1 MSAMFGKNQNP
12 LAAYAQAGIAAK
24 VQAASPHQ
32 LIILLFEGAES
43 AISVAKLHME
53 SGETAQKGKLISQAI
68 DIIANGLKAS
78 LDIDAGGKLA
88 EQLSA
93 LYDYMVRRLLSAN
106 LENNSA
112 ALDEVLRLLGEIHSA
127 WTEIGTEG

>member
-1 MSAMFGKNQNP
+1 MNDLRRILQNICNKNDNDKSR
-12 LAAYAQAGIAAK
+12 LIDVVNE
-24 VQAASPHQ
+24 VQ
-32 LIILLFEGAES
+32 
-43 AISVAKLHME
+43 K
-53 SGETAQKGKLISQAI
+53 QKGHVSDEAI

>member
-1 MSAMFGKNQNP
+1 MFGTNHNP

-32 LIILLFEGAES
+32 LIVLLFEGAES

-53 SGETAQKGKLISQAI
+53 NGETASKGKLISQAI
-68 DIIANGLKAS
+68 DIISNGLKAS
-78 LDIDAGGKLA
+78 LNVEAGGKLA

-93 LYDYMVRRLLSAN
+93 LYDYMVRRLLAAN
-106 LENNSA
+106 LENNPA
-112 ALDEVLRLLGEIHSA
+112 ALDEVSGLLGEIHSA
-127 WTEIGTEG
+127 WAEIGAKG

>member
-1 MSAMFGKNQNP
+1 MFGTNHNP
-12 LAAYAQAGIAAK
+12 LKAYAQAGIAAK

-53 SGETAQKGKLISQAI
+53 NGETASKGKLISQAI
-68 DIIANGLKAS
+68 DIISNGLKAS
-78 LDIDAGGKLA
+78 LNVEVGGKLA

-93 LYDYMVRRLLSAN
+93 LYDYMVRRLLAAN
-106 LENNSA
+106 LENNPA
-112 ALDEVLRLLGEIHSA
+112 ALDEVSRLLGEIHSA
-127 WTEIGTEG
+127 WAEIGTKG